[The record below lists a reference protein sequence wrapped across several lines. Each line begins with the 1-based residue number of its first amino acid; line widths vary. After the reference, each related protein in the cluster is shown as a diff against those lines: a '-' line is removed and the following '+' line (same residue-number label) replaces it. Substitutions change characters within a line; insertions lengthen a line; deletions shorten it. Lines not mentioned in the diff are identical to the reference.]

1 MTRRQTA
8 FATVLGV
15 VAVALPAYLISPALA
30 AGARVT
36 SGSLTALPGAA
47 ANEPGIAG
55 AAHLV
60 RTSDGRT
67 LLSLQ
72 VTGLRS
78 GVTYGVHLHGAPCSG
93 TNPGGGHYKHDL
105 TGAAQPPNELWGSSD
120 PSDPMAGLT
129 ANAAGNARGRGVA
142 NWTAGATAQA
152 VVIHAGFDH
161 GGSAGGGPKLAC
173 ADLS

>member
-1 MTRRQTA
+1 M
-8 FATVLGV
+8 TVLSAGM
-15 VAVALPAYLISPALA
+15 VAPALA
-30 AGARVT
+30 SGARVT
-36 SGSLTALPGAA
+36 SGSLTALSGAA
-47 ANEPGIAG
+47 LTEPEIAG

-60 RTSDGRT
+60 RTPEGRT

-72 VTGLRS
+72 IRGLRP
-78 GVTYGVHLHGAPCSG
+78 GVTYGAHLHAAPCSAA
-93 TNPGGGHYKHDL
+93 NPGGGHYKHDP

-120 PSDPMAGLT
+120 PSDPMAGIT

-142 NWTAGATAQA
+142 EWTAGVTAQA

-161 GGSAGGGPKLAC
+161 GGSPAGGPKLAC